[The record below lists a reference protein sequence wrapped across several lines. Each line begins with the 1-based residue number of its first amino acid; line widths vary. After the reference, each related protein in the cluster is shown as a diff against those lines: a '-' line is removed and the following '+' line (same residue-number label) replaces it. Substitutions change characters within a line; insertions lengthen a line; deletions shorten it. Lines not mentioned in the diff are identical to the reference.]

1 MLPVS
6 ENPVCRKPAFGITYS
21 PAPVPLEDRGY
32 LTTFGRARVRL
43 GGFYTCCW
51 KISLYS
57 SATVF
62 GTLPSIFSMKPSVS
76 YTCV

>member
-32 LTTFGRARVRL
+32 LTTFWPGAGEARRVL
-43 GGFYTCCW
+43 HLLLEDLVVVVCNCLW
-51 KISLYS
+51 NAAVDL
-57 SATVF
+57 
-62 GTLPSIFSMKPSVS
+62 
-76 YTCV
+76 